1 MRVYVSVDIEGIA
14 GVVNGEEGARGNSEY
29 ERSRRLMTAE
39 ASAVVAGIFDA
50 DANAHVTVADGHG
63 MYRNLIPE
71 ELDERATIYRGK
83 PRVFAMVD
91 GIDRGY
97 DTIMFVGYH
106 GRAGAGPSVLSHT
119 FNGSLFDIRINGT
132 SYGEL
137 GLNAALAGAYG
148 VPPALVAGD
157 QSVAEEARDLFGSE
171 VLTVTVKESRGH
183 MTAESIHPNLA
194 RRNLREAAAV
204 AVRDGARVPPL
215 RVGTPV
221 AVEITFSRP
230 VYADL
235 AEMVENVERTDGR
248 TVRFTRPDMPTTYRV
263 LRLIATLG
271 TTPT

>member
-1 MRVYVSVDIEGIA
+1 
-14 GVVNGEEGARGNSEY
+14 
-29 ERSRRLMTAE
+29 
-39 ASAVVAGIFDA
+39 
-50 DANAHVTVADGHG
+50 

-83 PRVFAMVD
+83 PRVAAMVD

-97 DTIMFVGYH
+97 DAIMFVGYH

-119 FNGSLFDIRINGT
+119 FNGTLFDVRVNGK

-157 QSVAEEARDLFGSE
+157 QIVAEEAQDLFGAN
-171 VLTVTVKESRGH
+171 VRTVTVKESRGH
-183 MTAESIHPNLA
+183 MTAESVHPNVA
-194 RRNLREAAAV
+194 RRNLRTAAAE
-204 AVRDGARVPPL
+204 AVRKGAGVPPL
-215 RVGTPV
+215 RVATPV
-221 AVEITFSRP
+221 GVEITFSRP

-235 AEMVENVERTDGR
+235 AELVENVERLDGR
-248 TVRFTRPDMPTTYRV
+248 TVRFTRPDMPATYRV

-271 TTPT
+271 TSPT

>member
-1 MRVYVSVDIEGIA
+1 MRVYMSVDIEGVA

-29 ERSRRLMTAE
+29 ERARRLMTAE

-50 DANAHVTVADGHG
+50 DPQAQVTVADGHG
-63 MYRNLIPE
+63 TYRNLIPE

-83 PRVFAMVD
+83 PRTFAMVD

-97 DTIMFVGYH
+97 DVIMFVGYH
-106 GRAGAGPSVLSHT
+106 GRAGAGPAVLSHT
-119 FNGSLFDIRINGT
+119 FNGSLFDIRINGK
-132 SYGEL
+132 SFGEL

-157 QSVAEEARDLFGSE
+157 QTVAEEARDLFGSE

-183 MTAESIHPNLA
+183 MTAESLHPNVA
-194 RRNLREAAAV
+194 RGNLREAAAR

-235 AEMVENVERTDGR
+235 AEMVENVERLDGR
-248 TVRFTRPDMPTTYRV
+248 TVRFTRPDMPAAYRV

-271 TTPT
+271 TTPL